1 MLNSNCRFY
10 LVSRIFTVHC
20 FTVYYD
26 NMDLTVFLNF
36 NYDFFFNEEL
46 FIYLFCRAGC
56 SLLVSF
62 LSLGQVE
69 ATF

>member
-26 NMDLTVFLNF
+26 NMDITVFLNF
-36 NYDFFFNEEL
+36 NYDFFNEEL
-46 FIYLFCRAGC
+46 FIYLFILPCWVFTARE
-56 SLLVSF
+56 
-62 LSLGQVE
+62 LSLTG
-69 ATF
+69 AS